1 MRVWSCDI
9 DVSVLEAFQK
19 NVALETAHYGL
30 QPDELQ
36 DQIQRQLQE

>member
-1 MRVWSCDI
+1 MCVWLIDI
-9 DVSVLEAFQK
+9 VVSVLEAFQE
-19 NVALETAHYGL
+19 NVALESAHYGL